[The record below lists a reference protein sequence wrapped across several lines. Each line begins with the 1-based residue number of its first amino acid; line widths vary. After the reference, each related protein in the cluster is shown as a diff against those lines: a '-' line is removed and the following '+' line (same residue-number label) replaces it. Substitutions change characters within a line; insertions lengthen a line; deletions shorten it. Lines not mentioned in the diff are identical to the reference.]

1 MNPIKHLTSSH
12 LSLHPQQILAKFNGL
27 LCNEINQLQ
36 LVSIPTIE
44 AVPQW
49 LVRNG
54 GLFFLLALLCQH
66 DLIKF
71 FDEHYLGQ
79 VKQYWREKQYRGE
92 YDCVPRLFC
101 TNIVKHQSGI
111 QIMAQ
116 HKPPYKHFCLPLQ
129 YICKLLLG
137 NDILGQYFETQFT
150 IVKDI
155 FSVSKPQMGPR
166 VCTIIP

>member
-1 MNPIKHLTSSH
+1 MRRGQQGPRFINSFEINHAKALTISPHKTNFLSRISQYSTFVPYIVTLEQAFDVGDDIMNPIKHLTSSH

-44 AVPQW
+44 SVPQW

-101 TNIVKHQSGI
+101 TNIVK
-111 QIMAQ
+111 
-116 HKPPYKHFCLPLQ
+116 Y
-129 YICKLLLG
+129 
-137 NDILGQYFETQFT
+137 
-150 IVKDI
+150 
-155 FSVSKPQMGPR
+155 
-166 VCTIIP
+166 